1 MGRQNFSLRL
11 EWKFSHAASHD
22 NQLNSV
28 NWRYLPLPQHAPEPE
43 NRGTLHNLFFSR
55 EGSMFESPS
64 SSATNPWSF
73 LFRSWKEPPPPY
85 KLSRALRRK
94 NLCGRYPN
102 CLPTSWTD
110 TGWVNTTGFWLL
122 CLQEHG
128 EPPVTNAY
136 VFGCFSAS
144 RCQISYPWL
153 HTFSGYR
160 LISSSEVHRGGCTPQ
175 YLGQYCWDFFFACLL
190 LILRSLF
197 CKPRCRFYE
206 MGCIFLPLSCC
217 YTYIFPGYGS
227 RRLLDK
233 LQRNFFLKVKV
244 SFVCRLFS
252 CSDFRVK

>member
-1 MGRQNFSLRL
+1 MSTIQLPMSCQNLILRVRI
-11 EWKFSHAASHD
+11 EVSSHG
-22 NQLNSV
+22 NQLNSA
-28 NWRYLPLPQHAPEPE
+28 NWRYLSLSQHAPAWKSRVVCTIFFLRESARDPCFSPHLPLPQIPGP
-43 NRGTLHNLFFSR
+43 FFS
-55 EGSMFESPS
+55 G
-64 SSATNPWSF
+64 A
-73 LFRSWKEPPPPY
+73 WKEPPPPY

-160 LISSSEVHRGGCTPQ
+160 LISSSEVHRSDCTPQ
-175 YLGQYCWDFFFACLL
+175 YLGQYCWIFFLACCWYCVRFSVSGDADFMRWGDFFSFFA
-190 LILRSLF
+190 
-197 CKPRCRFYE
+197 
-206 MGCIFLPLSCC
+206 LSCC
-217 YTYIFPGYGS
+217 YIYIFLGDSS
-227 RRLLDK
+227 RRLQDQL
-233 LQRNFFLKVKV
+233 
-244 SFVCRLFS
+244 
-252 CSDFRVK
+252 

>member
-1 MGRQNFSLRL
+1 METS
-11 EWKFSHAASHD
+11 SHH
-22 NQLNSV
+22 NQLNSA
-28 NWRYLPLPQHAPEPE
+28 NWRYLSLSQHAPKSENLWWFVQSIFPLFLRESARDPCFSPHLPLPQIPGP
-43 NRGTLHNLFFSR
+43 FFS
-55 EGSMFESPS
+55 G
-64 SSATNPWSF
+64 T
-73 LFRSWKEPPPPY
+73 WKEPPPPY
-85 KLSRALRRK
+85 KLSQALRRK

-175 YLGQYCWDFFFACLL
+175 YLGQYCWIIFSCLL

-197 CKPRCRFYE
+197 CKRRCRFYE
-206 MGCIFLPLSCC
+206 MGRIFFCPLSCC
-217 YTYIFPGYGS
+217 YIYIFLGDSS
-227 RRLLDK
+227 RRLQDQ
-233 LQRNFFLKVKV
+233 LQRNFFLKVKA
-244 SFVCRLFS
+244 SFVICRLCS
-252 CSDFRVK
+252 WSDFHVK

>member
-1 MGRQNFSLRL
+1 MGCQTFTLRL
-11 EWKFSHAASHD
+11 EWRFSHAASHD

-43 NRGTLHNLFFSR
+43 NLGTLHNLFFFSR

-73 LFRSWKEPPPPY
+73 LFRPWKEPPPPY

-175 YLGQYCWDFFFACLL
+175 YLGQYCWTFFCLL
-190 LILRSLF
+190 VVDTAF
-197 CKPRCRFYE
+197 A
-206 MGCIFLPLSCC
+206 FL
-217 YTYIFPGYGS
+217 
-227 RRLLDK
+227 
-233 LQRNFFLKVKV
+233 
-244 SFVCRLFS
+244 
-252 CSDFRVK
+252 